1 MSLEKMGQSIESAES
16 KVRIWASPEDVEKVK
31 KSIEYSHHLTK
42 ANDVLKV
49 LDFPDNQEEAFRKI
63 LLKQDDTTLE
73 ELAQKSKQEILTFI
87 IQAKE
92 NQTIKIEAEEAQKQ
106 EKNNQEDRKSV
117 V

>member
-1 MSLEKMGQSIESAES
+1 M
-16 KVRIWASPEDVEKVK
+16 
-31 KSIEYSHHLTK
+31 TK

-49 LDFPDNQEEAFRKI
+49 LDFPDHQEEAFRKI

-92 NQTIKIEAEEAQKQ
+92 NQTTKIEAEEAQKQ
-106 EKNNQEDRKSV
+106 EKNNQNKSIEDKKNEQKLSKIKSV
-117 V
+117 FTPKILEKNPDIAEKFSSLD